1 MESNV
6 FDLFQERGLI
16 AQVTDEDAVR
26 DLLGREKITFY
37 TGFDATA
44 DSLHVGHFM
53 QLIVM
58 RHMQQAGHRPII
70 LLGGGTTMVGDPT
83 GKTDMRKMLTKH
95 VGHFMQLIV
104 MRHMQQA
111 GHRPIILLGGGTTM
125 VGDPTGKTDMRKML
139 TKEQIQHNVECFK
152 KQMSKFID
160 VSDGKALFLN
170 NADWLLNLNYIDF
183 LREIGVHFSV
193 NKMLTKKQM
202 SKFIDVSDGK
212 ALFLNNADW
221 LLNLNYI
228 DFLREIGVHFS
239 VNKMLTYECFKT
251 RLERGL
257 SFIEFNYMLMQ
268 SYDFLQLARNYNCK
282 MEFGGNDQW
291 SNIIGGV
298 ELNRRCDARD
308 VYGMTFTLLTTRE
321 GKKMGKT
328 EKGAVWL
335 DPEKTS
341 PYEFFQYWRNIDDC
355 EVQNCLKLLTDVPV
369 AEIEAIDMTDGP
381 SINRAKERLAFE
393 LTSLV
398 HSKEDAQKALD
409 TARSLFGG
417 EVDAEHMPSTVLSSE
432 LVTDGTVSLLDAM
445 VAAKLTAS
453 KGEARRLVQ
462 QGGISVDGEK
472 ISDPMYSLSA
482 DKLSEGVVIKKGKKV
497 YHKVSL

>member
-1 MESNV
+1 MENV
-6 FDLFQERGLI
+6 FDLFRERGLI
-16 AQVTDEDAVR
+16 AQVTDEEAVR

-83 GKTDMRKMLTKH
+83 GKTDMRKMLS
-95 VGHFMQLIV
+95 
-104 MRHMQQA
+104 
-111 GHRPIILLGGGTTM
+111 
-125 VGDPTGKTDMRKML
+125 
-139 TKEQIQHNVECFK
+139 KEQIQHNVECFK

-160 VSDGKALFLN
+160 VS
-170 NADWLLNLNYIDF
+170 
-183 LREIGVHFSV
+183 E
-193 NKMLTKKQM
+193 
-202 SKFIDVSDGK
+202 GK

-268 SYDFLQLARNYNCK
+268 SYDFLQLARNYDCK

-369 AEIEAIDMTDGP
+369 AEIDAIDMTDGP

-398 HSKEDAQKALD
+398 HSQEEAQKALD
-409 TARSLFGG
+409 TARTLFGG
-417 EVDAEHMPSTVLSSE
+417 EVDAEHMPSTVLESS
-432 LVTDGTVSLLDAM
+432 LVVDGKVSLLDAM

-472 ISDPMYSLSA
+472 ISDPMYLFSA
-482 DKLSEGVVIKKGKKV
+482 EKLSEGVVVKKGKKV
-497 YHKVSL
+497 YHKISL